1 MRFHS
6 WIWDGGRTVFSA
18 TARPIVKLLH
28 QTQHTYLGPCGSV
41 PVGELGEGGGA
52 CMQSIQY
59 HSKTYTLW
67 QLNSASTELFVQ
79 CLVAAFAAFNAT
91 RTVAWVCHQNCVRTS
106 TWNCGPVRKFH
117 TVSHRLGTR
126 AAGMFIKARGT
137 IDPSKNENK
146 RWRAATLRNKI
157 QPRKVVRLNRPPA
170 LALRVHPVMHQ
181 SLYGCSATALYCGRQ
196 TFPTKTR
203 WWGVWRD
210 TCGGSG
216 RGAQIIEECQA
227 Q

>member
-28 QTQHTYLGPCGSV
+28 QTQHTYLGPCCSV

-52 CMQSIQY
+52 CMQSIQH

-106 TWNCGPVRKFH
+106 LVPRLSGTFRSGGAWERGYVRTPTWNCGPVRKFH

-126 AAGMFIKARGT
+126 AAGMFIKARANNR
-137 IDPSKNENK
+137 SFKE
-146 RWRAATLRNKI
+146 
-157 QPRKVVRLNRPPA
+157 RK
-170 LALRVHPVMHQ
+170 
-181 SLYGCSATALYCGRQ
+181 
-196 TFPTKTR
+196 
-203 WWGVWRD
+203 
-210 TCGGSG
+210 
-216 RGAQIIEECQA
+216 
-227 Q
+227 